1 MNVIEDDKVNR
12 ILVAYVMFL
21 DFLKNSTWLCSF
33 ITFSIYIFF
42 KFWKNF
48 DIFKFT
54 AVICRIP
61 ESKCKHYGAKIL
73 SPKPSNMYLLEK
85 LKKVEVT
92 ATEGMF
98 VFVFVFC
105 NSSVLIMV
113 VSVPFL
119 HFLVVMAL
127 FMLWCDQK
135 KIQESSLMNQ
145 YEIIDLSKYH
155 STPHTNW
162 RLMGVYWTSILDR

>member
-1 MNVIEDDKVNR
+1 M
-12 ILVAYVMFL
+12 
-21 DFLKNSTWLCSF
+21 
-33 ITFSIYIFF
+33 
-42 KFWKNF
+42 
-48 DIFKFT
+48 FKFT

-98 VFVFVFC
+98 IFVFC
-105 NSSVLIMV
+105 ISSVLIMV

-135 KIQESSLMNQ
+135 KIQESSSLASM
-145 YEIIDLSKYH
+145 K
-155 STPHTNW
+155 
-162 RLMGVYWTSILDR
+162 